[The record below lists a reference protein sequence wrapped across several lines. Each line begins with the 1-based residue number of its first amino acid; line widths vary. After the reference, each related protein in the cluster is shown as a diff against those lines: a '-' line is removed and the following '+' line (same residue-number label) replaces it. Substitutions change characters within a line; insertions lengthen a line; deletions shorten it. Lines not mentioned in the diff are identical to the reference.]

1 MYSCGGCG
9 LVAAWRVGLTALCLD
24 FTCSSGIC
32 VFVTLLVWVLSV
44 FCGWF
49 VFSSWFWWLWVRVL
63 LGWVRWFVLLR
74 CLMLAV
80 LVFSRWFWWFGWF
93 DCGVIVFPGLVS
105 LLWGWY
111 NITPGLGLA

>member
-9 LVAAWRVGLTALCLD
+9 LVAAWRVVLTALCLD

-63 LGWVRWFVLLR
+63 GSGGRGGLR
-74 CLMLAV
+74 CCV
-80 LVFSRWFWWFGWF
+80 V
-93 DCGVIVFPGLVS
+93 
-105 LLWGWY
+105 
-111 NITPGLGLA
+111 